1 MSNRDIIHTQDQN
14 IPPHTIPT
22 ENNMLLL
29 EKQQQTVR
37 RMAETVQLHKK
48 EGNFSNIKIIPGEL
62 HIATDA
68 AEAILKANNP
78 GIFQRSGQLVR
89 IVNEAAKLSKK
100 PFKEK
105 DVKPSISRSNGALVI
120 IEVDAIYLAETLGK
134 LASWSKYDERN
145 KEWKPKD
152 CPDKIAKTLLARHQW
167 KLPVLMGIIQA
178 PTLRPDGSILQ
189 NPGYDEETGLFYNPG
204 EAVFPQIISCP
215 TFEEA
220 ITAKDRLLSLLSGF
234 PFEDEESKAVALS
247 GILTALVR
255 KSIRTAPLHGFTAPK
270 MGTGKS
276 LLADVIGLIATGNCN
291 CVISQADSEAEEE
304 KRLLTV
310 LAAGDAIICYDNIER
325 PFGCAPLCSVLSQEV
340 FKGRLL
346 GTNKHIN
353 VTTNSTFLAT
363 GNNLTLIGDI
373 STRAILC
380 KINPQCEKPEE
391 RTFEVNL
398 YTYIPTHRGELVK
411 DALTI
416 LRAYHVAG
424 RPKQPIPP
432 FGRFEE
438 WSDFIRSALVWV
450 GLEDACKS
458 RKEIESTDPVRLALR
473 SLLKAWFA
481 TFHNLP
487 VKVKTVIN
495 SNSEELKEALTEF
508 APNSTGGIN
517 EISLGKK
524 LQKYNKRIE
533 EGLQLERMSDHQG
546 AATWRIIK
554 TENGKAT
561 VGVVET
567 VKVIRTDTENC
578 HEKNN
583 ITI

>member
-1 MSNRDIIHTQDQN
+1 MPSCIYYKALTYQD
-14 IPPHTIPT
+14 
-22 ENNMLLL
+22 LFVDL
-29 EKQQQTVR
+29 
-37 RMAETVQLHKK
+37 
-48 EGNFSNIKIIPGEL
+48 
-62 HIATDA
+62 
-68 AEAILKANNP
+68 
-78 GIFQRSGQLVR
+78 LVR
-89 IVNEAAKLSKK
+89 IVNEASKPNKK

-105 DVKPSISRSNGALVI
+105 DAKSSIARSNDPLVI

-134 LASWSKYDERN
+134 LASWSKYDERSQ
-145 KEWKPKD
+145 EWKSRD

-167 KLPVLMGIIQA
+167 KLPVLMGVIQT
-178 PTLRPDGSILQ
+178 PTLRSDGSILQ
-189 NPGYDEETGLFYNPG
+189 EAGYDEETGLFYNPG
-204 EAVFPQIISCP
+204 KALFPQIPHWPS
-215 TFEEA
+215 FEEA
-220 ITAKDRLLSLLSGF
+220 VAAKERLLSLLSGF
-234 PFEDEESKAVALS
+234 PFEDEESKAVVLS

-310 LAAGDAIICYDNIER
+310 LAAGDAVICYDNIER
-325 PFGCAPLCSVLSQEV
+325 PFGCAPLCSVLSQET

-353 VTTNSTFLAT
+353 VSTNSTFLAT
-363 GNNLTLIGDI
+363 GNNLTLVGDI

-380 KINPQCEKPEE
+380 KMNSQCERPEE

-458 RKEIESTDPVRLALR
+458 RKEIECTDPVRLSLIR
-473 SLLKAWFA
+473 LLKAWFA
-481 TFHNLP
+481 AFQNLP
-487 VKVKTVIN
+487 TKVKTAIN

-508 APNSTGGIN
+508 APNATGGIN
-517 EISLGKK
+517 EISPGRK

-554 TENGKAT
+554 TEDGKT
-561 VGVVET
+561 TMGVVET
-567 VKVIRTDTENC
+567 VGVI
-578 HEKNN
+578 
-583 ITI
+583 